1 MHHGAG
7 LRKLCGDDELVEAL
21 GTDYREASLSPADRA
36 MLDYAV
42 KLTEDPADMVA
53 ADLEVLRHE
62 DFTDEAILHIAEIA
76 AYYAFANRIADGLGI
91 ELEGFWDE

>member
-1 MHHGAG
+1 
-7 LRKLCGDDELVEAL
+7 
-21 GTDYREASLSPADRA
+21 

-42 KLTEDPADMVA
+42 KLTEDPAGMA
-53 ADLEVLRHE
+53 APDLERLRE
-62 DFTDEAILHIAEIA
+62 TGFTDEAILHIAEIT

>member
-1 MHHGAG
+1 M
-7 LRKLCGDDELVEAL
+7 EAL
-21 GTDYREASLSPADRA
+21 GTDYRKASLSPADRA

-42 KLTEDPADMVA
+42 KLTEHPAGMTA
-53 ADLEVLRHE
+53 LDLERLRE
-62 DFTDEAILHIAEIA
+62 AGFTDEAILHIAEIT